1 MATDAQPKPT
11 FAPYRKW
18 AIGLH
23 VALLGLTVLSVVVMV
38 NYVSQDYFLRF
49 HLNTRSRVELSP
61 RTVGL
66 LRSLTNHVKVTLY
79 YNTQDDQTLYSTI
92 ADLLGEYRV
101 VNQRITVQT
110 VDYMRDP
117 GLAQKVKAKY
127 NFSAPSEKNLVIF
140 DCEGKIKMV
149 DGNAL
154 AQYVVERVAD
164 QGPDSK
170 GPLFQR
176 KPAAFLGE
184 IAFTAALLDVTSPRS
199 LKACFLQG
207 HGEHQIDS
215 GDEVMGYLK
224 FASLLQQNGVKPEP
238 LSLLGTNSVPRDC
251 SLLVVAGAK
260 DVISEAELKKIE
272 QYLDQGGR
280 LLALFNFAAVRKD
293 TGLELILAKWGV
305 DVSHNVVKDPDNTAS
320 GTGTDVIILNF
331 GSGKHPVVNSLVGS
345 GLHFS
350 LPRTVGQLKFQ
361 AEAADAPRVEEIAF
375 SGPRA
380 SVTGGLARK
389 PPFPLMVAVEKGAI
403 KDVIAER
410 GSTRLIVVGDSLF
423 LGNLQ
428 IDSAANR
435 DFAGNAV
442 NWLLERR
449 HLLAGLGPRPITEY
463 RIVMTKT
470 QLQQAQWV
478 LLGALPGSVLLLGGL
493 VWLRR
498 RS

>member
-1 MATDAQPKPT
+1 
-11 FAPYRKW
+11 
-18 AIGLH
+18 
-23 VALLGLTVLSVVVMV
+23 
-38 NYVSQDYFLRF
+38 
-49 HLNTRSRVELSP
+49 
-61 RTVGL
+61 
-66 LRSLTNHVKVTLY
+66 VKVILY
-79 YNTQDDQTLYSTI
+79 YDTQDEQTLYSTV
-92 ADLLGEYRV
+92 ADLLGEYRL

-127 NFSAPSEKNLVIF
+127 NLSTPTEKNLVIF
-140 DCEGKIKMV
+140 DCEGKVKTV
-149 DGNAL
+149 DGNGL
-154 AQYVVERVAD
+154 AQYVVEKVAN
-164 QGPDSK
+164 QGLDSK
-170 GPLFQR
+170 GPMFQR

-184 IAFTAALLDVTSPRS
+184 IAFTAALLDVTSPRP

-224 FASLLQQNGVKPEP
+224 FASVLQQNGVKPEP
-238 LSLLGTNSVPRDC
+238 LSLLGTNDVPRDC
-251 SLLVVAGAK
+251 SLLVIAGPN
-260 DVISEAELKKIE
+260 DVIPDAELQKIK

-280 LLALFNFAAVRKD
+280 LLALFNFRAVRKD
-293 TGLELILAKWGV
+293 TGLEPILAKWGV
-305 DVSHNVVKDPDNTAS
+305 DVSHSVLKDPDNTTS
-320 GTGTDVIILNF
+320 GAGTDVIVLNF
-331 GSGKHPVVNSLVGS
+331 GSGKHPVVNSLLGS
-345 GLHFS
+345 GLHLS
-350 LPRTVGQLKFQ
+350 LPRTVGHLKFQ

-380 SVTGGLARK
+380 SVAGGLARK

-410 GSTRLIVVGDSLF
+410 GSTRMIVVGDSLF

-435 DFAGNAV
+435 DFANNAV
-442 NWLLERR
+442 NWLLERT

-463 RIVMTKT
+463 RIVMTKA

-478 LLGALPGSVLLLGGL
+478 LLGALPGSVLFLGGL